1 GTNARTDAIQITQT
15 GTHYVLTAPLSR
27 LVMRLPTGN
36 VVQQKPFAGA
46 ATSSPRYF
54 YFTGREAPFIIS
66 ISGRFE
72 SQDGFTGLEKFW
84 ASEMAAWKKQALP
97 PLNVAFA
104 KAGGWETITYDL
116 MVPGVPEVTQA
127 NIRAHWV
134 QAGTWIDL
142 HLSLT
147 GREPAAEARA

>member
-1 GTNARTDAIQITQT
+1 MISTRRQVLALPFALLAPAAAFAQDAGTNARTDAIQITQT
-15 GTHYVLTAPLSR
+15 GTHYMLTAPLSR

-72 SQDGFTGLEKFW
+72 SQDGFTGLEKF
-84 ASEMAAWKKQALP
+84 
-97 PLNVAFA
+97 
-104 KAGGWETITYDL
+104 
-116 MVPGVPEVTQA
+116 
-127 NIRAHWV
+127 
-134 QAGTWIDL
+134 
-142 HLSLT
+142 
-147 GREPAAEARA
+147 